1 MNKLFHTL
9 PPIIKNFATS
19 AIAIYKNHEK
29 YGKVYK
35 EYYIK
40 LRNDNFKNSIDDL
53 LEQFIEYSINNSR
66 FYSNYEHTN
75 IYVLPILKKSDIIES
90 NYLNIIGNPYKITH
104 SSGTTGRPFK
114 IPITKNAYQIEYA
127 FWWYHRSF
135 AGLKKGDKV
144 ASFAGHKVTSIHSN
158 QPPFWVYN
166 YYDNQIIFSS
176 YHLSNVNLKYYI
188 DELNKFKPK
197 LLHGYPSSIYLVAK
211 YALEN
216 NIKFHFI
223 PKMIQT
229 GSETLLDFQRE
240 TIEKAFKCKVYNW
253 YGNTEL
259 CGHITECQYG
269 NLHIQP
275 RHSYVRIIKDDETEA
290 KAGETGRIVATNYN
304 NACFPL
310 INYDTEDIVQISKKQ
325 ECECGQNGTI
335 IESIDGRIEDYIF
348 LPDGRKVGRLDHIFK
363 HTNNVKKAQIV
374 QNKIDEVIIR
384 INRNRKYSTSNEKE
398 ILKEARERLG
408 NKINIELDYD
418 TEITKEENG
427 KFRFIKQ
434 NIKKKD
440 L

>member
-1 MNKLFHTL
+1 
-9 PPIIKNFATS
+9 
-19 AIAIYKNHEK
+19 
-29 YGKVYK
+29 
-35 EYYIK
+35 
-40 LRNDNFKNSIDDL
+40 
-53 LEQFIEYSINNSR
+53 
-66 FYSNYEHTN
+66 
-75 IYVLPILKKSDIIES
+75 
-90 NYLNIIGNPYKITH
+90 
-104 SSGTTGRPFK
+104 
-114 IPITKNAYQIEYA
+114 
-127 FWWYHRSF
+127 
-135 AGLKKGDKV
+135 
-144 ASFAGHKVTSIHSN
+144 
-158 QPPFWVYN
+158 
-166 YYDNQIIFSS
+166 
-176 YHLSNVNLKYYI
+176 
-188 DELNKFKPK
+188 
-197 LLHGYPSSIYLVAK
+197 
-211 YALEN
+211 
-216 NIKFHFI
+216 
-223 PKMIQT
+223 MIQT